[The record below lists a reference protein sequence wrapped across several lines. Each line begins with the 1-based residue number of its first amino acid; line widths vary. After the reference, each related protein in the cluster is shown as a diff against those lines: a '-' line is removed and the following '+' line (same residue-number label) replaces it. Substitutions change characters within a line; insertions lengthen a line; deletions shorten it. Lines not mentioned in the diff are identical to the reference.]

1 LISPGAALADMAHPG
16 FGVAALVEETEE
28 LLRGGL
34 GLAPLPIA
42 PELARAEG
50 SFRGGRVVIETRA
63 YSSAAARYARFVN
76 IAGPGLEI
84 GNVLVLGRPPSPLP
98 IFGADLV
105 SISADAVMIAV
116 DLSPALRDSA
126 PLLAPLASRRAR
138 HPELL
143 PGGELPGWCSAW
155 FSPFALYTRVPPAV
169 YPAARAAYLDFA
181 AALLEIEALS
191 RSAGFPGADAAAVAE
206 AQAGY
211 LADHRTQDKG
221 LTMLAKMFGAAWAS
235 RYIEAVLFP
244 SVVPAPAPEAVSR
257 R

>member
-1 LISPGAALADMAHPG
+1 MADPG

-34 GLAPLPIA
+34 GLEQLPIA
-42 PELARAEG
+42 PDLARAEG
-50 SFRGGRVVIETRA
+50 SFRGGPVVIETRA
-63 YSSAAARYARFVN
+63 YASAAARYARFVT

-84 GNVLVLGRPPSPLP
+84 GNVLVLGSPPSLLP

-116 DLSPALRDSA
+116 DLSPVLPDSA

-138 HPELL
+138 HPAL
-143 PGGELPGWCSAW
+143 PKGGELPAWCSAW
-155 FSPFALYTRVPPAV
+155 FSPFALYTRVPPAG

-181 AALLEIEALS
+181 AALLEIEALP
-191 RSAGFPGADAAAVAE
+191 RFAGAAGAADADPAAVAE
-206 AQAGY
+206 AQARY

-235 RYIEAVLFP
+235 SYIDAVLFP
-244 SVVPAPAPEAVSR
+244 SAVPTPAP
-257 R
+257 